1 MVDSHWRPT
10 LLIRATLLLHGVAA
24 VVLLVSPM
32 SWRLV
37 LAGLFVNHLILMLLG
52 LCPRSH
58 WMGSNWT
65 QLPAAAAVRHEMA
78 LTIDDG
84 PDPLVTPQ
92 VLDVLDGYCVHA
104 TFFVIGERAQCYP
117 DVCREIMRRGH
128 AIENHT
134 QRHRHNFSL
143 LGWRGIRKELQ
154 TAQSTLSALTG
165 QRPLFFRAPAGFRNP
180 FLDPVL
186 SQLGLQLT
194 SWSVRGFDTRVSNS
208 DKVKTKLLA
217 GLRPGAI
224 VLLHD
229 GNAARTSTGTP
240 VILDV
245 LPALLDAA
253 AERNLRWVTLRQVW

>member
-1 MVDSHWRPT
+1 MVDSPWRPT
-10 LLIRATLLLHGVAA
+10 LLIRATLLLHVVAV

-52 LCPRSH
+52 LWPRSH

-65 QLPAAAAVRHEMA
+65 QLPAAAAVRHEIA

-92 VLDVLDGYCVHA
+92 VLDVLARYGVHA
-104 TFFVIGERAQCYP
+104 TFFVIGERAERHP
-117 DVCREIMRRGH
+117 EVCREIMRRGH

-143 LGWRGIRKELQ
+143 LGWRGIRQELKA
-154 TAQSTLSALTG
+154 AQSTLTAVTG

-186 SQLGLQLT
+186 SQLGLQLA
-194 SWSVRGFDTRVSNS
+194 SWSVRGFDTHVSNS
-208 DKVKTKLLA
+208 AKVKTKLLA

-229 GNAARTSTGTP
+229 GNAARTPTGTP

-253 AERNLRWVTLRQVW
+253 AASNLRWVTLRQAR